1 MDCTT
6 LTKNYLRD
14 VLMCSSKWNLNYYIK
29 LTEGTE
35 LKGREACVRYTEIVY
50 DNKSARNL
58 ISIVDNAYQRLEP
71 YIRDGNLKVA
81 DNMKSLISDTIRFLA
96 EDAKNAERLS
106 TSGVD
111 NVQVIK
117 DFATKN
123 IERLRIILQLC

>member
-29 LTEGTE
+29 LTEGMR

-58 ISIVDNAYQRLEP
+58 ISIVDSAYQRLEP

-117 DFATKN
+117 DFATRN